1 MATCCPGIQAKASQT
16 DAWWQV
22 SPTTIVL
29 LAELLNSL
37 CYQHSQ
43 RLDVKLPHMTSKA
56 MWKLGLSSFVSLNR
70 TSPVIF
76 IGVIIN
82 NLYIRYVF
90 NTFYPVH
97 WCILNSILCWA
108 KYRAPNHRVVLWIEI
123 WGPRFRSWQGQ
134 IWFLHFWC
142 LKNLKYWKSF

>member
-56 MWKLGLSSFVSLNR
+56 MWKPGLSSFVSLNR

-97 WCILNSILCWA
+97 LCILNSILGWA
-108 KYRAPNHRVVLWIEI
+108 KYRAPNHRIVLWIEI